1 MSGKSPL
8 RMVQKTTASDTHAK
22 SPPLL
27 AMHVIFRVVFLFFL
41 DGKKKYVYNKSKDIL
56 KKSIR
61 KDVSAM
67 KIFNNAPFRVK
78 DTEKLGIFKSFAFA
92 NESERQI
99 AIELADNA
107 LDYEIPFLPAT
118 LYMEYARN
126 GNRTHYENPYHERRS
141 KLRALLLGCLATGDA
156 KYTDKMV
163 DLVWA
168 ILEETSWV
176 IPAHNVAHPYELAGE
191 PLPDA
196 FGGDDVIEIDLFAAE
211 TAALLAFVYHFEK
224 ARLDAVTPVICKR
237 IEYEIDRRILRPY
250 RTREMR
256 WMTNFINNWTPWIVS
271 NVLSVSA
278 IFVKEWHELSFII
291 SVSMG
296 YLDRFAET
304 YGEDGGCD
312 EGPNYWTAAVAA
324 LFDAVCILHD
334 ITGGTLNKFQD
345 PMLIRM
351 CEYLPNVCVS
361 PEERLYANFADG
373 PRHVNLDRRLFTR
386 MGKLTGSKKLQAFA
400 SALPEIPFKMTR
412 HFLFRELLSL
422 TEPLPEKQEAAD
434 FAEKT
439 SFYPNLQLA
448 VLRRGEYF
456 LAIKGGHNRE
466 SHNHNDIGSFILYRG
481 TTPVIVDAGVG
492 VYTKDTF
499 SEKRYTIWTMQS
511 SYHNLPE
518 IDGMMQLPGREHRA
532 DSFTLDGDTVSVS
545 YRSAYPKDMPAT
557 AVTRTLTATDE
568 GIVIFDEV
576 KGAKSAIFNLLLA
589 EKPEKIAGGFAVGT
603 CHVRFDGDY
612 TVDEVDLT
620 SDASLHNDWQRD
632 ALYRVRIPTSG
643 TLKTVITKGE

>member
-1 MSGKSPL
+1 
-8 RMVQKTTASDTHAK
+8 
-22 SPPLL
+22 
-27 AMHVIFRVVFLFFL
+27 
-41 DGKKKYVYNKSKDIL
+41 
-56 KKSIR
+56 
-61 KDVSAM
+61 M

-78 DTEKLGIFKSFAFA
+78 DTEKLGIFKSFSFA
-92 NESERQI
+92 NESERQL
-99 AIELADNA
+99 AIELADHA

-126 GNRTHYENPYHERRS
+126 GNRNRYETPYHDRRS
-141 KLRALLLGCLATGDA
+141 NLRALLLGCLASGDA

-163 DLVWA
+163 DLIWA

-196 FGGDDVIEIDLFAAE
+196 FGGDDVIEVDLFSAE
-211 TAALLAFVYHFEK
+211 TAALLAFIYHFEK
-224 ARLDAVTPVICKR
+224 ERLDAVTPVICKR

-271 NVLSVSA
+271 NVLSVAA

-296 YLDRFAET
+296 YLDRFVET

-312 EGPNYWTAAVAA
+312 EGPNYWTAAVAT
-324 LFDAVCILHD
+324 LFDAICILHD

-351 CEYLPNVCVS
+351 CEYLPNVCIS
-361 PEERLYANFADG
+361 PEERIYANFADG
-373 PRHVNLDRRLFTR
+373 PRYVNLDRRLFIR

-400 SALPEIPFKMTR
+400 SALPYVPFKTSR

-422 TEPLPEKQEAAD
+422 TEPLSEAQECLAFAD
-434 FAEKT
+434 KT

-448 VLRRGEYF
+448 VLRRDDFF

-481 TTPVIVDAGVG
+481 TTPIIIDAGVG

-518 IDGMMQLPGREHRA
+518 IDGMMQLPGRTHHA
-532 DSFTLDGDTVSVS
+532 DSFTLDSDTVSVS
-545 YRSAYPKDMPAT
+545 YRSAYPEEMNAT
-557 AVTRTLTATDE
+557 AVTRTLTATE
-568 GIVIFDEV
+568 EKIVICDEV
-576 KGAKSAIFNLLLA
+576 ENATSVVFNLLLA
-589 EKPEKIAGGFAVGT
+589 EKPEKTADGFAVGT
-603 CHVRFDGDY
+603 CYVHFEGDY
-612 TVDEVDLT
+612 TVDEIDLT
-620 SDASLHNDWQRD
+620 SDPSLYTSWGRD
-632 ALYRVRIPTSG
+632 SLYRVRIPSNG
-643 TLKTVITKGE
+643 MLKTVITKGE

>member
-1 MSGKSPL
+1 M
-8 RMVQKTTASDTHAK
+8 
-22 SPPLL
+22 
-27 AMHVIFRVVFLFFL
+27 IFSTREIGSFFSYFL
-41 DGKKKYVYNKSKDIL
+41 DEKKKYVYNKINKIFE
-56 KKSIR
+56 KTIG
-61 KDVSAM
+61 KDVQAM

-78 DTEKLGIFKSFAFA
+78 DTEKLGIFQSFSFA

-99 AIELADNA
+99 AIELADKA
-107 LDYEIPFLPAT
+107 LSYEIPFLPAT

-126 GNRTHYENPYHERRS
+126 GNRTHYENPYHERRGS
-141 KLRALLLGCLATGDA
+141 LRALLLGCLASGDA

-163 DLVWA
+163 DLIWA

-176 IPAHNVAHPYELAGE
+176 IPAHNVSHPYELAGE

-196 FGGDDVIEIDLFAAE
+196 FGGDDVIEIDLFSAE

-224 ARLDAVTPVICKR
+224 ERLDAVTPVICKR

-250 RTREMR
+250 RKLEMR

-296 YLDRFAET
+296 YLDRFVET

-334 ITGGTLNKFQD
+334 MTGGTLNKFQD

-361 PEERLYANFADG
+361 PKERLYANFADG
-373 PRHVNLDRRLFTR
+373 PRHVNLDRRLFAR
-386 MGKLTGSKKLQAFA
+386 MGKLTGSEKLQKFA
-400 SALPEIPFKMTR
+400 RTLEPQPFKISR
-412 HFLFRELLSL
+412 FFPFRELISL
-422 TEPLPEKQEAAD
+422 TEPLPKNQEGID
-434 FAEKT
+434 FADKT

-448 VLRRGEYF
+448 VLRRGEFF

-518 IDGMMQLPGREHRA
+518 IDGTMQLPGRAYRA

-545 YRSAYPKDMPAT
+545 YRGAYPEDMTAT
-557 AVTRTLTATDE
+557 AVTRSLTVADDS
-568 GIVIFDEV
+568 IIIRDEV
-576 KGAKSAIFNLLLA
+576 KDAKTVIFNLLLA

-603 CHVRFDGDY
+603 CHVLFDGDF
-612 TVDEVDLT
+612 TVDTIDIT
-620 SDASLHNDWQRD
+620 YDGSLHNDWGRD
-632 ALYRVRIPTSG
+632 ALYRVQIPTNG
-643 TLKTVITKGE
+643 TLETVITKGEDK